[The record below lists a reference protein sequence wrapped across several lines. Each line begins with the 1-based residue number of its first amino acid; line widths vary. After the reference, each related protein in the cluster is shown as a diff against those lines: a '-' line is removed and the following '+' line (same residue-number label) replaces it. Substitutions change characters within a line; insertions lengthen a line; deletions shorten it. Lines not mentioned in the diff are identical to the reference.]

1 MKILHLIYDDMH
13 NPWVGGGGAV
23 RVFEIN
29 RRLSARGHQIT
40 VVSGM
45 YPGAHDRAE
54 GNMEFKHVGSAGGYV
69 LSTFSYAFSAHKYLK
84 RHYLNYDVVIEDFA
98 PWNPVFSFT
107 LKERPVI
114 LQLQNYLGRA
124 ILSKYFIAGVP
135 FYLAERMYPKYFSR
149 WIVLVDKLNERFHIE
164 GEVIPQGINRE
175 DLVENHTGGTYAAYL
190 GRIDIHQKGLDI
202 LSDAMKGLPALLKVA
217 GDGRDRK
224 RFLRMVKS
232 RKNIEWVGVVRG
244 GGKIGFLGNAQ
255 FLVVPSRF
263 EGQGIV
269 VLEAA
274 ACGKPVIVSDIP
286 ELSYAVDAGFGL
298 SFRTGDPE
306 DLADKIR
313 FLLDNQTLREQMGK
327 KAIGYARNFTW
338 DKIAGE
344 YERYLLDVVNASGRK
359 AG

>member
-1 MKILHLIYDDMH
+1 MKILHLIYDDIH

-29 RRLSARGHQIT
+29 KRLSTRGHQIT
-40 VVSGM
+40 MVSGM
-45 YPGAHDRAE
+45 YPGASEHAE
-54 GNMEFKHVGSAGGYV
+54 GNMEFNYVGAAGGYI

-84 RHYLNYDVVIEDFA
+84 RHYMNYDVVIEDFA

-107 LKERPVI
+107 LRERPVI
-114 LQLQNYLGRA
+114 LQIQNYLGRA
-124 ILSKYFIAGVP
+124 ILSKYFIAGIP
-135 FYLAERMYPKYFSR
+135 FYLAERIYPKYFGR
-149 WIVLVDKLNERFHIE
+149 WIVLLDALNERFHIE
-164 GEVIPQGINRE
+164 GKVIPQGISRE
-175 DLVENHTGGTYAAYL
+175 DLVEDCPEGTYAAFL

-202 LSDAMKGLPALLKVA
+202 LSDAMKSMSVQLKIA

-224 RFLRMVKS
+224 KFLRML
-232 RKNIEWVGVVRG
+232 KNRGNIRWVGAVRG
-244 GGKIGFLGNAQ
+244 EEKIGFLSNAQ
-255 FLVVPSRF
+255 FLIVPSRF

-286 ELSYAVDAGFGL
+286 ELGYAVGAGFGL
-298 SFRTGDPE
+298 SFRTGDPK

-313 FLLDNQTLREQMGK
+313 FLLDNQSLRKEMGL
-327 KAIGYARNFTW
+327 KAREYARNFTW
-338 DKIAGE
+338 DKIADE
-344 YERYLLDVVNASGRK
+344 YERYLLDVADASGRK